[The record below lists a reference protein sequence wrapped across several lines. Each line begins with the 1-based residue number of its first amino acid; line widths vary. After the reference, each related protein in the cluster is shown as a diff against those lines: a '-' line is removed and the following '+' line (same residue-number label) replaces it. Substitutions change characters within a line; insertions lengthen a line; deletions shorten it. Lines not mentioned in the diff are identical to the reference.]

1 MRRSNGFTLI
11 ELLIVMAIVAVLMSI
26 GMALHRRSRLRG
38 AETAAI
44 GALESVNQAQFAYMQ
59 ACGNQRYAA
68 TLAELGKPLEQTGA
82 AFLSP
87 DLTVEGEP
95 LKKSGYVFR
104 MGGPEVI
111 DGSKTCTGSTPL
123 TGYFM
128 TADPDI
134 PGVTGERFFGTNT
147 DRVIFEDSET
157 FVSRMPESGAPAGGV
172 ELLQRGRAAK
182 P

>member
-1 MRRSNGFTLI
+1 VRRSNGFTLI
-11 ELLIVMAIVAVLMSI
+11 ELLIVMAIVAVLLSI

-44 GALESVNQAQFAYMQ
+44 STLEAVNQAQFAYMQ
-59 ACGNQRYAA
+59 TCGNQHYARS
-68 TLAELGKPLEQTGA
+68 LAELGKPLEQTGS

-87 DLTVEGEP
+87 DMTVEGD
-95 LKKSGYVFR
+95 LKKSGYIFQL
-104 MGGPEVI
+104 GGTEVT
-111 DGSKTCTGSTPL
+111 DGSQTCTGSTPM

-128 TADPDI
+128 TADPEI
-134 PGVTGERFFGTNT
+134 PGVTGERFFGTNS
-147 DRVIFEDSET
+147 DRVIFENTET
-157 FVSRMPESGAPAGGV
+157 FVSRMPESGAPTGGV

>member
-1 MRRSNGFTLI
+1 VRRSNGFTLI

-44 GALESVNQAQFAYMQ
+44 GALEAVNQAQFAYMQ
-59 ACGNQRYAA
+59 TCGKQRYAQS
-68 TLAELGKPLEQTGA
+68 LAELGKPLEPTGA

-87 DLTVEGEP
+87 DLTVEGE
-95 LKKSGYVFR
+95 LKKSGYIFR
-104 MGGPEVI
+104 FGGTEVT
-111 DGSKTCTGSTPL
+111 DGTQTCTGSTPL
-123 TGYFM
+123 IGYFM
-128 TADPDI
+128 TADPEI
-134 PGVTGERFFGTNT
+134 PQVTGERFFGTNS
-147 DRVIFEDSET
+147 DRIIFEDTAT
-157 FVSRMPESGAPAGGV
+157 FMSRMPESGAPAGGV

>member
-1 MRRSNGFTLI
+1 VRRRNGFTLI
-11 ELLIVMAIVAVLMSI
+11 ELLIVMAIVAVLMAI

-44 GALESVNQAQFAYMQ
+44 SALEAVNQAQFAYMQ
-59 ACGNQRYAA
+59 TCGNQRYASS
-68 TLAELGKPLEQTGA
+68 LAELGKPLEQTGA
-82 AFLSP
+82 AYLSP
-87 DLTVEGEP
+87 DMTVEGES
-95 LKKSGYVFR
+95 LRKSGYIFR
-104 MGGPEVI
+104 MGGTEVT
-111 DGSKTCTGSTPL
+111 DGSQTCTGSTPM
-123 TGYFM
+123 TGYYL
-128 TADPDI
+128 TADPEI

-157 FVSRMPESGAPAGGV
+157 FVSRMPESGPPAGGV